1 LGDKEKQEV
10 AALKETARLAKDKAK
25 QEETEWKEAERLSR
39 ERAKQEQKEA
49 EAARKE
55 AEKLAK
61 EKAKQEEAARKEAER
76 QPKDKAKD
84 KAEKEQGEAEA
95 TSQVKEKPKQE
106 EAPRRLAEDKNK
118 RKKEPAAPALYQG
131 RVKLVVESPVDLGK
145 LAQMQASLNNVD
157 GLQLVMVGG
166 SAGAAQIIVS
176 VERPLPLLD
185 VLEAIPVTDGV
196 VKKGKE
202 IKVVLKAE

>member
-1 LGDKEKQEV
+1 MINSV
-10 AALKETARLAKDKAK
+10 
-25 QEETEWKEAERLSR
+25 
-39 ERAKQEQKEA
+39 
-49 EAARKE
+49 ARKE
-55 AEKLAK
+55 AEKQAK

-76 QPKDKAKD
+76 QAKD
-84 KAEKEQGEAEA
+84 KA
-95 TSQVKEKPKQE
+95 KQE

-185 VLEAIPVTDGV
+185 VLEAIPVTAGV